1 MYLFKSKVQY
11 AVQYPYSLD
20 TSHYKLKIL
29 DALFVPAHPFPVGQQ
44 WLDSLAMRA
53 LRSLKGLFAALG
65 DVTAVTK

>member
-11 AVQYPYSLD
+11 AVQYYMMHHIPYSLD

-53 LRSLKGLFAALG
+53 EMSH
-65 DVTAVTK
+65 